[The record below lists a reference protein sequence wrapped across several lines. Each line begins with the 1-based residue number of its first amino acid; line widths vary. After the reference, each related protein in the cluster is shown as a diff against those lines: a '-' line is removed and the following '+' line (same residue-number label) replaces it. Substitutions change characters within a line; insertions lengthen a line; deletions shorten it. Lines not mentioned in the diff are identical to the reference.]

1 MDLVQHMTLDNMLCL
16 REMWFIDC
24 SCIGS
29 LACLPCW
36 LLAWECLVKA
46 SIHAKRAHWKKKQ
59 STAHGNAN
67 LSCFFQNKIFS
78 GFSQLSANYLY
89 KATSM
94 FSADTFH
101 SGATGLPSP
110 KRPKICL
117 SEDTTT
123 GMTCM
128 IQYVVWSKS
137 MYLFWS
143 YLMWGVLTCRYSIY
157 STDMSST
164 SAPDSSNIQST

>member
-1 MDLVQHMTLDNMLCL
+1 MTWDNMLFL
-16 REMWFIDC
+16 REMCFIDC

-29 LACLPCW
+29 PACLPCW

-46 SIHAKRAHWKKKQ
+46 SIHAKRAGNVTLKKKL

-78 GFSQLSANYLY
+78 GLSQLSANYFY
-89 KATSM
+89 KSTSM

-101 SGATGLPSP
+101 SGATGPPSP

-123 GMTCM
+123 GMPCM
-128 IQYVVWSKS
+128 IQCVVWGS

-143 YLMWGVLTCRYSIY
+143 HCTLRCIILWTYTQL
-157 STDMSST
+157 
-164 SAPDSSNIQST
+164 